1 MSLIITFGFSFDKLG
16 QAFDELERNFEVPQE
31 EFGKIK
37 RTYFSQVCSDKTAFL
52 VSLPGFAGGIY
63 VVTQVWNGNIV
74 IFAKIPPF
82 LIGNLAYVSYSI
94 FVVCFAIYLVLARQL
109 T

>member
-1 MSLIITFGFSFDKLG
+1 MGKLNEPTLVKC
-16 QAFDELERNFEVPQE
+16 AA
-31 EFGKIK
+31 IK
-37 RTYFSQVCSDKTAFL
+37 RPFL